1 MKINKFIPLL
11 LVLLSITTIAQ
22 PRFKEKKEQ
31 IKALKIAYI
40 TDELQLTSDEAVKFW
55 PLFNSFESKQKEL
68 RQEKLSSYLDRLDGG
83 QMEKLS
89 DKEATNLLNQMES
102 NEEELFQ
109 VRKKFIANLKGI
121 LPPMKIIKL
130 KRAEE
135 GFNRKLL
142 KQYRDKGM
150 KE

>member
-11 LVLLSITTIAQ
+11 LLLLSLTTMAQ

-55 PLFNSFESKQKEL
+55 PLFNVFESKQKEL

-83 QMEKLS
+83 QIEKLS

>member
-1 MKINKFIPLL
+1 MKINKFISLL
-11 LVLLSITTIAQ
+11 LLLLSITTIAQ

-55 PLFNSFESKQKEL
+55 PLFNVFESKQKEL

-83 QMEKLS
+83 QIEKLS

-109 VRKKFIANLKGI
+109 VRKKFMANLKGVLSPI
-121 LPPMKIIKL
+121 KIIKL

-135 GFNRKLL
+135 GFNRRLL

>member
-1 MKINKFIPLL
+1 MLL
-11 LVLLSITTIAQ
+11 LLSITTIAQ

-40 TDELQLTSDEAVKFW
+40 TDELQLTSDEALRFW
-55 PLFNSFESKQKEL
+55 PLFNAFESKQREL
-68 RQEKLSSYLDRLDGG
+68 RKEKVSSFLDRLEGGQIEKLS
-83 QMEKLS
+83 E
-89 DKEATNLLNQMES
+89 KEATNLLNQMES

-109 VRKKFIANLKGI
+109 VRKKFMANLKGI
-121 LPPMKIIKL
+121 LSPMKIIKL